1 MFFNFYNNIRPH
13 MSNKM
18 KTPKEMRISA
28 ANKCS
33 FYHEK
38 THAYNK
44 HIYLQQARNC
54 VKFTRTVESMM

>member
-1 MFFNFYNNIRPH
+1 